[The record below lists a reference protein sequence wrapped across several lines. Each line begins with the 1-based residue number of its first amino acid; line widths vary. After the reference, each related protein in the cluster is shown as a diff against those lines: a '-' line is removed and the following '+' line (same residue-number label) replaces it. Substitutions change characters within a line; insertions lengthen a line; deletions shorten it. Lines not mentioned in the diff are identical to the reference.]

1 MMKSY
6 VNEALTASSF
16 WGVDPKELG
25 DVIAKYGPFDFLS
38 VKNDSGYTISFM
50 VDDDSNRQQYLV
62 SGERLEMDNIP
73 FNTVSVVN
81 EGVGTIAAKEIKIV
95 IGREER
101 VTRRR
106 RFW

>member
-50 VDDDSNRQQYLV
+50 VDDDSK
-62 SGERLEMDNIP
+62 P
-73 FNTVSVVN
+73 ATVSRF
-81 EGVGTIAAKEIKIV
+81 
-95 IGREER
+95 GRTVR
-101 VTRRR
+101 DG
-106 RFW
+106 